1 MPAVLIPPSML
12 PPGVDPYDRAEVL
25 SGEFG
30 TGIIVPRETGQN
42 AYRQERRPK
51 SLHTSERSATDWLS
65 YTFQVPAGAGNSIPI
80 AGQQPGRKSITLVC
94 PTTSAN
100 PVLVN
105 SKQGIVDQ
113 GQGLTL
119 PAGSSVTLRTEG
131 EVWALGV
138 GGVATLEY
146 FALFDDVYSR

>member
-1 MPAVLIPPSML
+1 MTAALIL

-25 SGEFG
+25 TADFG
-30 TGIIVPRETGQN
+30 AGLVVPRETGPAQ
-42 AYRQERRPK
+42 YQRRERKP

-65 YTFQVPAGAGNSIPI
+65 YTFQVPAGSGNSIPI

-94 PTTSAN
+94 PSTSAN
-100 PVLVN
+100 SILVN

-131 EVWALGV
+131 EVWALSLGAV
-138 GGVATLEY
+138 GTVGTLEY